1 MRRICVLICLI
12 QIIVIDINVFA
23 QSPEANIEKY
33 RSSLYKIVVVEKSSG
48 EKSSQGTGFQVSKDG
63 LIATNYHVVSKFLL
77 EPEKYNLES
86 IDQND
91 IHDYLKVVKF
101 DVVNDLA
108 LLRGKHRSDENYFR
122 INKNPTSHGSK
133 IFAIGNPKEVGM
145 IIVEGNYNG
154 LLAKS
159 LNESFNFS
167 GSLNPGMSGGPAIES
182 NGEVIGVNV
191 ASLGEQ
197 VSFLVPAKFL
207 DNLLLKKTP
216 KHQADNIFSLIEKQL
231 VQNQDD
237 YIKKLLN
244 TKWKLKDFGPAKVP
258 DKLSS
263 SFQTWGGNNDSELH
277 LLYKEHKFKTFIN
290 SQTFVTEKL
299 VTGKI
304 AYEYYWLESK
314 GLNKIRFYNLVSEY
328 LEKYIPTDSG
338 DEKQVTAFT
347 TKTDFVRLGN
357 MTWKINYCVRNY
369 KKYPSLYDVVISM
382 ASLDNRDNALIVLL
396 TVSGVSKNNALLF
409 SRKFLENIKW
419 VK

>member
-23 QSPEANIEKY
+23 QSPETNFQKY

-48 EKSSQGTGFQVSKDG
+48 EKSSLGTGFQISQDG

-86 IDQND
+86 IDYND
-91 IHDYLKVVKF
+91 IHDNLKVVKF

-108 LLRGKHRSDENYFR
+108 LVRGKQRNNENFFH
-122 INKNPTSHGSK
+122 INKNPPSHGSK
-133 IFAIGNPKEVGM
+133 IFAIGNPLSVGM
-145 IIVEGNYNG
+145 TIVEGNYNG
-154 LLAKS
+154 FSEKS
-159 LNESFNFS
+159 LNECFNFS
-167 GSLNPGMSGGPAIES
+167 GSINPGMSGGPAIAG

-191 ASLGEQ
+191 ATFKEQ

-207 DNLLLKKTP
+207 DNLLLKRTSKL
-216 KHQADNIFSLIEKQL
+216 QAGKVFTMIEKQL
-231 VQNQDD
+231 LQNQDD

-244 TKWKLKDFGPAKVP
+244 TKWTLKDFGPAKVP

-263 SFQTWGGNNDSELH
+263 VFQAWSVNNESDLH
-277 LLYKEHKFKTFIN
+277 LLYKEHNFIAFVN
-290 SQTFVTEKL
+290 AQTYVTEKL
-299 VTGKI
+299 TTGKI
-304 AYEYYWLESK
+304 SYQYYWLESK

-328 LEKYIPTDSG
+328 LGKYVSTDSG

-382 ASLDNRDNALIVLL
+382 ASLDKRDNALIVLL
-396 TVSGVSKNNALLF
+396 TVSGVSKNNALRL